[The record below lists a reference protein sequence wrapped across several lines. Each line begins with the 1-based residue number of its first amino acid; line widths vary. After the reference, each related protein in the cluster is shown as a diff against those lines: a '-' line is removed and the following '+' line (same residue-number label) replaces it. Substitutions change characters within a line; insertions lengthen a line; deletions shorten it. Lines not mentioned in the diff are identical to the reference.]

1 MILKIVF
8 WINIIIVIYVYF
20 GYFFILKFLTLVFKK
35 ENFSK
40 LKKIQKYPLISVIIA
55 AYNEERVIKKRIG
68 NLLQQDY
75 PEDKLEI
82 ILASDGSTDRTVEI
96 AKQFGKYGVKILDF
110 KQNRGR
116 AAVQNDGVKEA
127 KGEIIIFTDAE
138 TEFEKSFLRKI
149 IKYFSDKKVGCVVG
163 NLIYKAKDSPIS
175 QSEGLYFKFEKKI
188 RELESKLGVLATA
201 TGACMAIRKKLWKD
215 LTPIDDCD
223 FTTPLD
229 VILQGYKAVF
239 AKDAIAYDIPPS
251 SVKGELKARIRQT
264 SKNFIGTLKR
274 WGIKGWIKHPFVS
287 WGLLSH
293 KILRWFTPFF
303 MLGAFLSNAFLL
315 NEGWIYKFAF
325 IGQIAF
331 YMLTILGFAGELFKK
346 RIPVASTIFSFCI
359 ANVGMGIGVI
369 KGLLGK
375 APAAYRGLGS
385 EE

>member
-1 MILKIVF
+1 M
-8 WINIIIVIYVYF
+8 
-20 GYFFILKFLTLVFKK
+20 
-35 ENFSK
+35 
-40 LKKIQKYPLISVIIA
+40 
-55 AYNEERVIKKRIG
+55 
-68 NLLQQDY
+68 
-75 PEDKLEI
+75 
-82 ILASDGSTDRTVEI
+82 
-96 AKQFGKYGVKILDF
+96 
-110 KQNRGR
+110 
-116 AAVQNDGVKEA
+116 
-127 KGEIIIFTDAE
+127 
-138 TEFEKSFLRKI
+138 
-149 IKYFSDKKVGCVVG
+149 
-163 NLIYKAKDSPIS
+163 
-175 QSEGLYFKFEKKI
+175 
-188 RELESKLGVLATA
+188 
-201 TGACMAIRKKLWKD
+201 
-215 LTPIDDCD
+215 
-223 FTTPLD
+223 D

-274 WGIKGWIKHPFVS
+274 WGIKSWIKHPFVS

-331 YMLTILGFAGELFKK
+331 YMLTILGFVGELFKK

-375 APAAYRGLGS
+375 APAAYKM